1 MNLRNEDLKIVGL
14 LTGGGDCPGLNP
26 AIRAVVLK
34 ARSMGWKVYGF
45 HDGWAGVIDR
55 DYEELTEKS
64 VEDILQEGGTMLGTS
79 RTDPRQDDKAY
90 SSVVAMFSD
99 LTVDA
104 LIAIGGDDTLSVANS
119 LASEGLPVVGVP
131 KTMDNDLQATDFCI
145 GFDSAVNRVT
155 QSIDNLRTTAR
166 SHHRAIVVEVMGR
179 DAGWVAVVAGMAAG
193 ADYIVIP
200 EVAVSVD
207 DIVESLERQRA
218 NGTRYNIVV
227 ISEGADVSG
236 INEVEAQE
244 DDRDQFGHVALAS
257 RDLGH
262 RLAEAIEQATGI
274 ETRVAV
280 LGHTQRGGAPTAFDR
295 VLGSRFGVEAV
306 EMVKRQ
312 KWGYMPALDGRTIS
326 EVPLGD
332 AVASNRKVDLQL
344 FEVARALF

>member
-1 MNLRNEDLKIVGL
+1 MKLKNDDSKVVGV

-45 HDGWAGVIDR
+45 HDGWAGVVDR
-55 DYEELTEKS
+55 DFEELTEIS
-64 VEDILQEGGTMLGTS
+64 VADILHEGGTMLGTS
-79 RTDPRQDDKAY
+79 RTDPRKDDKAY
-90 SSVVAMFSD
+90 SSVVTMFSE
-99 LTVDA
+99 LSIDA
-104 LIAIGGDDTLSVANS
+104 LIAIGGDDTLSVAS
-119 LASEGLPVVGVP
+119 RLASEGLPVVGVP

-166 SHHRAIVVEVMGR
+166 SHHRVMVVEVMGR

-200 EVAVSVD
+200 EVAVSID
-207 DIVESLERQRA
+207 EIVESLERERA
-218 NGTRYNIVV
+218 KEDRHRIVV
-227 ISEGADVSG
+227 ISEGANVAG
-236 INEVEAQE
+236 INEVSEQV
-244 DDRDQFGHVALAS
+244 DDRDQFGHISLAS

-262 RLAEAIEQATGI
+262 TLAQAIEKATGM

-295 VLGSRFGVEAV
+295 VLGSRLGVRAV
-306 EMVKRQ
+306 EMVRRR
-312 KWGYMPALDGRTIS
+312 KWGHMPALDGRIIT
-326 EVPLGD
+326 EVPISD
-332 AVASNRKVDLQL
+332 AVASNRKVDLEL
-344 FEVARALF
+344 FEIARALF